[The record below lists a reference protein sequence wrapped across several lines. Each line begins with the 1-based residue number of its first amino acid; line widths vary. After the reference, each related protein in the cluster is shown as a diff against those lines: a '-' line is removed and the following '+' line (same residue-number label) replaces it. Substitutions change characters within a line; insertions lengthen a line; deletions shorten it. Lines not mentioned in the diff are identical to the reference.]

1 MASLDLSTTTLV
13 SLGVSL
19 MPSKWKH
26 SLSDIVDSLISR
38 IVDSLISH
46 IVESLIS
53 MEWTSSLSEQPSK
66 EEDNIRGV
74 EVKLLES
81 KMSSLNSFGVSLLLS
96 MCMWLSSLR
105 GVCFFLSHRLS
116 RVVDGLHHALE
127 GEVVDDGHGDSHGWS
142 GKKIMRYA

>member
-26 SLSDIVDSLISR
+26 SLLYIVDSLISH

-53 MEWTSSLSEQPSK
+53 MERTSSLSEQPSK
-66 EEDNIRGV
+66 EEDNTRGG
-74 EVKLLES
+74 EVKLLER
-81 KMSSLNSFGVSLLLS
+81 KMS
-96 MCMWLSSLR
+96 
-105 GVCFFLSHRLS
+105 
-116 RVVDGLHHALE
+116 
-127 GEVVDDGHGDSHGWS
+127 
-142 GKKIMRYA
+142 

>member
-1 MASLDLSTTTLV
+1 MEDTLEVGGKLLEIELASLDLATTTLV

-26 SLSDIVDSLISR
+26 SLSH

-53 MEWTSSLSEQPSK
+53 MERTSSLSKQPRK
-66 EEDNIRGV
+66 EEDNTRGV

-81 KMSSLNSFGVSLLLS
+81 KMSLLNSCGVSL
-96 MCMWLSSLR
+96 
-105 GVCFFLSHRLS
+105 FL
-116 RVVDGLHHALE
+116 
-127 GEVVDDGHGDSHGWS
+127 
-142 GKKIMRYA
+142 